1 MGDLAKH
8 MGSEPPAWWKF
19 LPLITL
25 AAVTRVSFE
34 VEPWVALPLLILTVA
49 SVLLPFPI
57 SKNKGLRDIDA
68 WKIHTTE
75 GDKKRAI
82 RQLIIPATALAID
95 IVGLPTLFNAPPLA
109 SAAVLGGIYG
119 ASIAVGAYRAHRLP
133 YIHAKERLAE
143 LTQDASL
150 DGVRSDDLDVLE
162 QPESRELVRCL
173 LAHGAV
179 DGTRVMARQ
188 VARVLD
194 TEVDEVHQVARSLE
208 QHGLVSRSTIM
219 SGGDPGK
226 VFIEVSLK
234 GISAIKALESGR

>member
-19 LPLITL
+19 LPMIILVG
-25 AAVTRVSFE
+25 ATRVTYE
-34 VEPWVALPLLILTVA
+34 VEPWLAVPLFILAFASMLI
-49 SVLLPFPI
+49 PFPI
-57 SKNKGLRDIDA
+57 SKNKGLRDIDS

-109 SAAVLGGIYG
+109 PAALFGGVYG
-119 ASIAVGAYRAHRLP
+119 ASLAWAAYRTHQLP
-133 YIHAKERLAE
+133 FIHSKERLAE

-150 DGVRSDDLDVLE
+150 NGVRSDDLDVLE

-173 LAHGAV
+173 LAHGAM

-208 QHGLVSRSTIM
+208 QHGLVSRSAIM

>member
-19 LPLITL
+19 LPMIILVG
-25 AAVTRVSFE
+25 ATRVTYE
-34 VEPWVALPLLILTVA
+34 VEPWLAVPLFVLAFASMLI
-49 SVLLPFPI
+49 PFPI
-57 SKNKGLRDIDA
+57 SKNKGLRDIDS

-95 IVGLPTLFNAPPLA
+95 IIGLPTLFNAPPLA
-109 SAAVLGGIYG
+109 SAALFGGVYG
-119 ASIAVGAYRAHRLP
+119 ASLAWAAYRADQLP
-133 YIHAKERLAE
+133 RIRTKERLAE
-143 LTQDASL
+143 LSQNASL
-150 DGVRSDDLDVLE
+150 DNVHSDDLDVLE

-194 TEVDEVHQVARSLE
+194 TEVDEVHHAARSLE

>member
-1 MGDLAKH
+1 MIVLA
-8 MGSEPPAWWKF
+8 GA
-19 LPLITL
+19 
-25 AAVTRVSFE
+25 TRVTYE
-34 VEPWVALPLLILTVA
+34 VEPWLAIPLFILAFASILI
-49 SVLLPFPI
+49 PFPI
-57 SKNKGLRDIDA
+57 SKTKGLRDIDA
-68 WKIHTTE
+68 WKIHTTQ

-95 IVGLPTLFNAPPLA
+95 IIGLPTLFNAPPLA
-109 SAAVLGGIYG
+109 SAALFGGVYG
-119 ASIAVGAYRAHRLP
+119 ASLAWAAYRADQLP
-133 YIHAKERLAE
+133 RIRTKERLAE
-143 LTQDASL
+143 LSQNASL
-150 DGVRSDDLDVLE
+150 DDVRSDDLDVLE

-173 LAHGAV
+173 LAHGAM

-208 QHGLVSRSTIM
+208 QHGLISRSTIM
-219 SGGDPGK
+219 PGGDPGK

>member
-1 MGDLAKH
+1 M
-8 MGSEPPAWWKF
+8 
-19 LPLITL
+19 
-25 AAVTRVSFE
+25 
-34 VEPWVALPLLILTVA
+34 
-49 SVLLPFPI
+49 
-57 SKNKGLRDIDA
+57 
-68 WKIHTTE
+68 
-75 GDKKRAI
+75 
-82 RQLIIPATALAID
+82 
-95 IVGLPTLFNAPPLA
+95 
-109 SAAVLGGIYG
+109 
-119 ASIAVGAYRAHRLP
+119 
-133 YIHAKERLAE
+133 AE

-173 LAHGAV
+173 LAHGAM

-226 VFIEVSLK
+226 VFIELSLK

>member
-1 MGDLAKH
+1 MIILVGA
-8 MGSEPPAWWKF
+8 
-19 LPLITL
+19 
-25 AAVTRVSFE
+25 TRVTYE
-34 VEPWVALPLLILTVA
+34 VEPWLAVPLFILAFASMLI
-49 SVLLPFPI
+49 PFPI
-57 SKNKGLRDIDA
+57 SKNKGLRDIDS

-95 IVGLPTLFNAPPLA
+95 IIGLPTLFNAPPLA
-109 SAAVLGGIYG
+109 SAALFGGVYG
-119 ASIAVGAYRAHRLP
+119 ASLAWAAYRADQLP
-133 YIHAKERLAE
+133 RIRTKERLAE
-143 LTQDASL
+143 LSQNASL
-150 DGVRSDDLDVLE
+150 DNVHSDDLDVLE

-194 TEVDEVHQVARSLE
+194 TEVDEVHHAARSLE

>member
-1 MGDLAKH
+1 MIILVGA
-8 MGSEPPAWWKF
+8 
-19 LPLITL
+19 
-25 AAVTRVSFE
+25 TRVTYE
-34 VEPWVALPLLILTVA
+34 VEPWLAVPLFILAFASMLI
-49 SVLLPFPI
+49 PFPI
-57 SKNKGLRDIDA
+57 SKNKGLRDIDS

-109 SAAVLGGIYG
+109 SAALFGGVYG
-119 ASIAVGAYRAHRLP
+119 ASLAWAAYRTHQLP
-133 YIHAKERLAE
+133 FTHSKERLAE

-173 LAHGAV
+173 LAHGAM

>member
-1 MGDLAKH
+1 MIVLA
-8 MGSEPPAWWKF
+8 GA
-19 LPLITL
+19 
-25 AAVTRVSFE
+25 TRVTYE
-34 VEPWVALPLLILTVA
+34 VEPWLAIPLFILAFASMLI
-49 SVLLPFPI
+49 PFPI
-57 SKNKGLRDIDA
+57 SKNKGPRDIDA
-68 WKIHTTE
+68 WKIHTTQ
-75 GDKKRAI
+75 GDKKRAV

-95 IVGLPTLFNAPPLA
+95 IIGLPSSFNAPPLA
-109 SAAVLGGIYG
+109 SAALFGGVYG
-119 ASIAVGAYRAHRLP
+119 ASLAWAAYRADQLP
-133 YIHAKERLAE
+133 RIRTKERLAE
-143 LTQDASL
+143 LSQNASL
-150 DGVRSDDLDVLE
+150 DSVRSDDLDVLE

-208 QHGLVSRSTIM
+208 QQGLVSRSTIM